1 MASAALSERMLP
13 KEVFQRTP
21 VKAGSTAESR
31 KVGGHSTARGGGSA
45 RSRST
50 SAGSSSGSP
59 GSACVGGEVPPHWAS
74 AKDWKPSVVLE
85 RMLAAS
91 FVEPPPGLE
100 GFQEARKT
108 CLGSIIVPESK
119 TPPTEPANSVR
130 QRAAPPP
137 PPAAPPV
144 LAPWLSAGWPL
155 GQAPPPEHV
164 ALSLPREPEP
174 PPSPLLV
181 LPQPPAWSGMLQD
194 VWIPAAVPP
203 PPPQPELG
211 SEACPTVGSA
221 GHFLGLCKPCAFFH
235 TKGCQGGTSCVFCH
249 LCQSGEKKRR
259 QKARLHAPVRTQA
272 QQVRLAPR

>member
-1 MASAALSERMLP
+1 MKP
-13 KEVFQRTP
+13 
-21 VKAGSTAESR
+21 GTAESR
-31 KVGGHSTARGGGSA
+31 KVSGHSAAAAGGGSA

-74 AKDWKPSVVLE
+74 AQEWKPSVVLE
-85 RMLAAS
+85 RMLVAS

-108 CLGSIIVPESK
+108 CLGDITPPK
-119 TPPTEPANSVR
+119 TCPTEPTKSVP

-144 LAPWLSAGWPL
+144 LAAGLSAGWHL
-155 GQAPPPEHV
+155 GQVPPPEYV
-164 ALSLPREPEP
+164 ALSLPREPQQP
-174 PPSPLLV
+174 FSVPPSPLLV
-181 LPQPPAWSGMLQD
+181 LPQPPAWSGMLRDAQMPLP
-194 VWIPAAVPP
+194 PA
-203 PPPQPELG
+203 QPELG

-249 LCQSGEKKRR
+249 LCLPGEKKRR
-259 QKARLHAPVRTQA
+259 QKTRQHASRAQA
-272 QQVRLAPR
+272 EQVRPAPR

>member
-1 MASAALSERMLP
+1 MASAAPSERMLP

-31 KVGGHSTARGGGSA
+31 KVSGHSTAPGGGSA

-59 GSACVGGEVPPHWAS
+59 GSVACVGGEVPPHWAS
-74 AKDWKPSVVLE
+74 AQDWKPSVVLE

-108 CLGSIIVPESK
+108 CLGAIIMPESK
-119 TPPTEPANSVR
+119 APTEPAKSVR

-144 LAPWLSAGWPL
+144 LAPWLSV

-174 PPSPLLV
+174 PPTSPLLV

-194 VWIPAAVPP
+194 VRIPAAVPP
-203 PPPQPELG
+203 PPPAQPELG

-259 QKARLHAPVRTQA
+259 QKARHHTVRTQA